1 MRRLA
6 ILSTLLASLTAV
18 PDAAM
23 AFNGRFTG
31 GGTVFDYS
39 HACVNAGW
47 IENSAQ
53 YMVRFEPANVGYN
66 PDRSLLAFFSLD
78 RAFAFQVDGQFLR
91 TWQEVDLYQILDD
104 AYLHPSEHRQAA
116 QVRFRSISPSRIDA
130 ETAGTVRIRG
140 EVRNFAAT
148 PGCRVTFELLLQQQS

>member
-6 ILSTLLASLTAV
+6 ILTPVLALLA
-18 PDAAM
+18 AAPEAAQ

-31 GGTVFDYS
+31 GGTVFDFS
-39 HACVNAGW
+39 AACVNAGW
-47 IENSAQ
+47 IENSTQ

-78 RAFAFQVDGQFLR
+78 RAFAFQIDGAFSNS
-91 TWQEVDLYQILDD
+91 WQDVDLYQILDD
-104 AYLHPSEHRQAA
+104 AFLNPSDDPRAT
-116 QVRFRSISPSRIDA
+116 QVRFRSLSPSRIDA
-130 ETAGTVRIRG
+130 ETADTVRIRG

-148 PGCRVTFELLLQQQS
+148 PGCRVSFELLLQQQS

>member
-6 ILSTLLASLTAV
+6 IIPTILALFVAA
-18 PDAAM
+18 PDPAQ

-31 GGTVFDYS
+31 GGTVFNYS
-39 HACVNAGW
+39 AGCVNAGW

-78 RAFAFQVDGQFLR
+78 RAFAFQVDGAFAT
-91 TWQEVDLYQILDD
+91 TWQSVDMYQIMDD
-104 AYLHPSEHRQAA
+104 AYLHPSGDSRATQM
-116 QVRFRSISPSRIDA
+116 RFRAVSPSVIDA
-130 ETAGTVRIRG
+130 ETDGVVRIRG

-148 PGCRVTFELLLQQQS
+148 PGCRVTFELMVQQQS